1 MVKIAIKSE
10 ELSPFGGIFRVNH
23 PFSHEY
29 QSLCSLAS
37 PQSTQTISPFL
48 EEAVMYTLSQY
59 HF

>member
-10 ELSPFGGIFRVNH
+10 KLSPFGGIFRENH

-29 QSLCSLAS
+29 QSLCSLVS

-48 EEAVMYTLSQY
+48 EEEVM
-59 HF
+59 